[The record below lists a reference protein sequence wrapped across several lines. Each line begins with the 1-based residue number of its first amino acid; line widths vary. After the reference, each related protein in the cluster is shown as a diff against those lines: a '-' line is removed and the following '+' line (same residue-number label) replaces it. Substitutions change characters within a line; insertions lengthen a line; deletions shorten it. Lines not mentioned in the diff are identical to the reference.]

1 LIRFVRKTAVYCAA
15 KPLLLSRSVD
25 AGLCPRQLRQD
36 LIVGVVRKRSAHAQS
51 VLGGSIQC
59 TSILADNRMIAA
71 MTRRIK
77 PIAAKV

>member
-1 LIRFVRKTAVYCAA
+1 L
-15 KPLLLSRSVD
+15 
-25 AGLCPRQLRQD
+25 PRQLRQN

-51 VLGGSIQC
+51 VLGGSIQMHVD
-59 TSILADNRMIAA
+59 LADNRMIAA